1 MTYLIDTQVFLW
13 FVENSPALPSAIKDL
28 IESDESEIQLSLIS
42 IWEISIKTSIG
53 KLRMTRRFEETLDV
67 LNENLIETLT
77 LEFAHIH
84 EVNKLPFHHKDPFDS
99 LIAAQAIVE
108 NLDFISADPVFD
120 KYFQNEKV
128 KRIW

>member
-84 EVNKLPFHHKDPFDS
+84 EVNKLPFHHKDPFDR